1 MEAMVAESNGT
12 NEEVPTAQIQ
22 IQVVSLLNNIS

>member
-1 MEAMVAESNGT
+1 MDGIVAESNGT

-22 IQVVSLLNNIS
+22 IQVVCYQI